1 MSNPSQ
7 SGHRTS
13 TITIGDYLLERLVQL
28 GVTVRFH
35 LRVCGIIAELNFD

>member
-7 SGHRTS
+7 TGHG

-35 LRVCGIIAELNFD
+35 LRLRGIIAEI